1 LLLTNVRETMTSSCP
16 YKYLRF
22 SMHISESRGHA
33 ADRTEQTGLCVG
45 KMKALVLCGVPESLT
60 KTLPAGEWV
69 KAALLPLGG
78 KCGPNPKMS
87 QGQGPNIQKLP
98 EALEAA
104 EAYAVAQLKGWS

>member
-1 LLLTNVRETMTSSCP
+1 MTS
-16 YKYLRF
+16 
-22 SMHISESRGHA
+22 
-33 ADRTEQTGLCVG
+33 LCAG
-45 KMKALVLCGVPESLT
+45 KMKALVLGGVPDSLT

-69 KAALLPLGG
+69 KAALVPLGG